1 MTTVFYLHQAQRR
14 VKIYGIS
21 GLGAD
26 KSVFQYL
33 SLDCPLIPI
42 DWIHPHPNEPL
53 AAYAL
58 RLAQAIDTSEDYGI
72 LGVSFGGL
80 MAVEMSKMLKP
91 RLTVLVSSAE
101 TKRELR
107 PIYRLIGKLGIINVI
122 PYHLLDPPRWLA
134 YFLFG
139 TKKKKLLDQILFNT
153 DLRFAKWA
161 VRELLI
167 WDNTTKLENALKISG
182 THDKLIP
189 PKDSE
194 NTVLIEQGEHFMI
207 VDKAEQIS
215 RLINEK
221 LKTLKTTT
229 HQTS

>member
-1 MTTVFYLHQAQRR
+1 M
-14 VKIYGIS
+14 KIYGIS

-33 SLDCPLIPI
+33 FLDCPLIPI
-42 DWIHPHPNEPL
+42 DWIHPYPNEPL
-53 AAYAL
+53 AAYAS

-80 MAVEMSKMLKP
+80 VAVEMSKMLKP
-91 RLTVLVSSAE
+91 KLTVLVSSAE
-101 TKRELR
+101 TKWELR
-107 PIYRLIGKLGIINVI
+107 LVYRLIGKLGIVNII
-122 PYHLLDPPRWLA
+122 PHHFFDPPRWLA

-139 TKKKKLLDQILFNT
+139 TKKKKLLDQILSNT

-161 VRELLI
+161 VRQLLI
-167 WDNTTKLENALKISG
+167 WNNTTKLENCLKISG

-207 VDKAEQIS
+207 VDKADHIS

-221 LKTLKTTT
+221 LKTIT
-229 HQTS
+229 HQTL